1 MYDCIQQFKK
11 TWYFFNDKNYLTK
24 DNKTKF
30 KDINDVP
37 VFPIKYSKYAGSLD
51 KLFKA
56 YSLEHLKKS
65 LNSPKKYK
73 FNEFESFK
81 KKDDNL

>member
-1 MYDCIQQFKK
+1 
-11 TWYFFNDKNYLTK
+11 
-24 DNKTKF
+24 
-30 KDINDVP
+30 